1 VSKHTSVNIQT
12 SANERAIS
20 SMTAQRVQQPPGYAA
35 ATLRELELKNTKQL
49 MIFIPYFYFTE
60 VLKEGSVLYPEL
72 LVREVEVAIHKH
84 RTPAYC
90 NQLLHHIQTTREA
103 A

>member
-1 VSKHTSVNIQT
+1 
-12 SANERAIS
+12 
-20 SMTAQRVQQPPGYAA
+20 
-35 ATLRELELKNTKQL
+35 
-49 MIFIPYFYFTE
+49 MIFKPYFYFTE